1 MSRKDE
7 GLLGGFMKF
16 FIDTA
21 DIEEIRQAN
30 LRGWVDGVTT
40 NPSLIAKNG
49 KPFFD
54 TIKEI
59 CKEVSGPVSAE
70 VIGLKADEMVREGLE
85 LAKLA
90 SNVVVKIPMSE
101 DGMIAVKKLTAEGI
115 RTNVTLVFSPMQAL
129 LAAKAG
135 ASMVSPFVGR
145 LDDIGINGMEM
156 VSQVIQIYQNFDF
169 KTEVLVASVRS
180 PMHIQVAA
188 EMGADIATIPFKV
201 MQQMTHH
208 PLTDKGIKSFLEDWN
223 KAQKK

>member
-1 MSRKDE
+1 
-7 GLLGGFMKF
+7 MKF

-40 NPSLIAKNG
+40 NPSLIAKSG
-49 KPFFD
+49 KDFH
-54 TIKEI
+54 TVIKEI
-59 CKEVSGPVSAE
+59 CKEISGPVSAE
-70 VIGLKADEMVREGLE
+70 VISLQANEMVKEGLE

-90 SNVVVKIPMSE
+90 SNVVVKIPMCE

-115 RTNVTLVFSPMQAL
+115 KTNVTLVFSPMQAL

-135 ASMVSPFVGR
+135 ATMVSPFVGR
-145 LDDIGINGMEM
+145 LDDIGTEGMVM
-156 VSQVIQIYQNFDF
+156 VNQVIQIYQNYDF
-169 KTEVLVASVRS
+169 STEVLVASVRS
-180 PMHIQVAA
+180 PMHIQMAA
-188 EMGADIATIPFKV
+188 EMGADIATIPYKV

-208 PLTDKGIKSFLEDWN
+208 PLTEKGIKMFMDDWN